1 MPTKNEIIDY
11 LKEYKQK
18 NQDKLFIEK
27 LGLFGSFAR
36 DEQSQNSDIDVVVQ
50 FSKPNLFTQAGIME
64 DLKEKFHIDVDV
76 IALWDKMN
84 PRLKNRIQK
93 DVIYV

>member
-11 LKEYKQK
+11 LTEYKQK
-18 NQDKLFIEK
+18 NQDKLYIEK

-36 DEQSQNSDIDVVVQ
+36 DEQSQSSDIDVVVE

>member
-36 DEQSQNSDIDVVVQ
+36 DEQSKNSDIDIVVQ